1 MVEGFPFLLGVV
13 FGALLMLFII
23 LKIIVEMHNQAEQNL
38 RGR

>member
-1 MVEGFPFLLGVV
+1 MVEGVPFLLGVV

-23 LKIIVEMHNQAEQNL
+23 LKIIIEMHNQAEQNL